1 MLPIVNHSSYSRII
15 NVRFPVAIIKTIH
28 GLVACQYARIS
39 HILTNNV
46 EIKCYIYTF
55 CIASNVPRN
64 PAVSGDLPSFND
76 PVTIPSDYAQSTF
89 PITLMFPEDDVL
101 DGDKDVFIRYIV
113 SSPFG
118 VTQINSQALVT
129 IQDIDDGKNL

>member
-15 NVRFPVAIIKTIH
+15 NVRLSVAIIKTIH
-28 GLVACQYARIS
+28 LIACQYARIS

-55 CIASNVPRN
+55 CIVSGVPGN
-64 PAVSGDLPSFND
+64 PADSGDVPSFN
-76 PVTIPSDYAQSTF
+76 PVTIRAGYSQSTF

-101 DGDKDVFIRYIV
+101 DGDKYVFISYLV
-113 SSPFG
+113 TNNPSP
-118 VTQINSQALVT
+118 VTRINSQALVT
-129 IQDIDDGKNL
+129 IQDIDDSKNL